1 MLQTSKKTSLRGWS
15 ARCIAVL
22 AAVVAAS
29 WGPTA
34 HSLRIAVSV
43 SPDAVSSCRL
53 VLLSS
58 CENSKSKKSGAP
70 KTERG
75 NVRLFNAVP
84 ENLECAQP
92 VHFDLDQAPV
102 CAPIS
107 LLEIW
112 RSFQQPQVVAR
123 IRCITIAAANLSRGP
138 PADLSI

>member
-1 MLQTSKKTSLRGWS
+1 MSEPSKKSSWRGWS

-29 WGPTA
+29 WGPTG
-34 HSLRIAVSV
+34 HSLRVAVSV

-53 VLLSS
+53 VFASA

-70 KTERG
+70 KTERS

-84 ENLECAQP
+84 ESLECAQP
-92 VHFDLDQAPV
+92 LHFDLDQAPPI
-102 CAPIS
+102 APLS

-112 RSFQQPQVVAR
+112 RSVQQPQVISG
-123 IRCITIAAANLSRGP
+123 IRSNTIASANLSRGP
-138 PADLSI
+138 PANA